1 MGYSLR
7 GGVAPERFPGWEGNR
22 WPPPG
27 SIRPV
32 ILTGQPAAPGPSAPD
47 IGTLLRHWRGQRR
60 MSQLALAVEAATTT
74 RYVSFVET
82 GRANPSRD
90 MVIRLA
96 TALDVPFRERNALL
110 VAAGYAPRYAEL
122 PLGGAALRHVDAAL
136 GAMLA
141 HHEPYPA
148 VIMDRGWNVLR
159 SNAGARR
166 LFGEL
171 LHPEPIPAQA
181 NVLRLMLGPG
191 PVRDAVLNWPDVVA
205 ALLGRVRRE
214 AVGGVLDPATAAL
227 VTELTDLTEVAAV
240 AQGDPPTE
248 PVLDVRFRYRSHDLT
263 FFSLLTTVGTPID
276 LTSQELRVEEFFPVD
291 DATREAWLSGT

>member
-1 MGYSLR
+1 
-7 GGVAPERFPGWEGNR
+7 
-22 WPPPG
+22 
-27 SIRPV
+27 V
-32 ILTGQPAAPGPSAPD
+32 ILTGRPAEPVPAAPD
-47 IGTLLRHWRGQRR
+47 IGTLLRHWRGVRR

-122 PLGGAALRHVDAAL
+122 PLGGAALHHVEAAL
-136 GAMLA
+136 RAMLA

-148 VIMDRGWNVLR
+148 VVMDRGWHVLR

-166 LFGEL
+166 LFGGL
-171 LHPEPIPAQA
+171 LHPQPIPVDA

-191 PVRDAVLNWPDVVA
+191 PVREAVLNWPDVVA
-205 ALLGRVRRE
+205 ALLSRVRRE
-214 AVGGVLDPATAAL
+214 AIGGVLDPATAAL
-227 VTELTDLTEVAAV
+227 VTELTGLPEVAAV
-240 AQGDPPTE
+240 RHGDPPTE
-248 PVLDVRFRYRSHDLT
+248 PVLDVRFRFGAHDLT
-263 FFSLLTTVGTPID
+263 FFSLLTTVGTPVD
-276 LTSQELRVEEFFPVD
+276 LTSQELRVEQFFPVD
-291 DATREAWLSGT
+291 DATRGAWLAGGGATADRASVYGRDHP